1 MMKDLRDFLRDLS
14 GNDKE
19 YMVSGASVSPDREIT
34 RIVYFLQHRNENPAI
49 RFDKAKGASMPLVT
63 NLLSSRGRLALALGC
78 DESDLDRTF
87 RAREKNRILPVLVG
101 SGPVQEVDYDGA
113 DVDITRLPVVTHNQ
127 GDAGP
132 YITAG
137 MMTVKDPDTGIR
149 NTGIYRLMVK
159 DGRHTGIHLAETG
172 HAYMIFKKYIE
183 RRQDMPVAIT
193 IGAHPALYLGSLS
206 LAPFGV
212 DEFEVMGGMLSQPLE
227 LVKCRTVD
235 LEVPANGEICLEGHI
250 SWDLRET
257 EGPVG
262 EWQSVYSQRH
272 SYPVLTIGHM
282 STRKDPIY
290 MDVCSGAAEHLLM
303 GGLPKLSRIFES
315 VRQGC
320 PGVKD
325 VYMPPGGFCRNL
337 CYLSMKK
344 TLEGEPATAA
354 AAVFAADF
362 FVRHVVVVDEDVD
375 IHSDTEVLQ
384 ALHLNMVPGRCF
396 IMPYAKGDPT
406 DPTSREGVV
415 SKIGIDATRPVGR
428 KLDRIDWKEGFD
440 KVDLGLIF
448 PGKW

>member
-101 SGPVQEVDYDGA
+101 SGPVQEVD
-113 DVDITRLPVVTHNQ
+113 
-127 GDAGP
+127 
-132 YITAG
+132 
-137 MMTVKDPDTGIR
+137 
-149 NTGIYRLMVK
+149 K